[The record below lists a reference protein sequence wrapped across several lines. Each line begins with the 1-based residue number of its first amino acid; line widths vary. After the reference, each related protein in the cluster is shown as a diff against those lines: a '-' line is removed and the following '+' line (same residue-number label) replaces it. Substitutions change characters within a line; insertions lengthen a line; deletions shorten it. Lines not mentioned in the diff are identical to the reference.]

1 MKLKQQQMKKRK
13 KKKNKELE
21 FPTILLLMGFATI
34 LKMDSLSIPKPKLSK
49 EDIDEALRALKS
61 LGEKEGAAV
70 TTNVD
75 DDIVNL
81 DSDQLYDNT
90 ESINNLKIDN
100 RQNRA
105 RIKDLNIQL
114 FVVKL
119 LGIAWLTIETI
130 KYIVN

>member
-1 MKLKQQQMKKRK
+1 MKKRK